1 MKIKFAILSDNVPL
15 IDYLL
20 GLLPIN
26 SIILSCIIKFLAFT
40 RESRLFRNK
49 KFLFI
54 LLRNQS
60 LLLTLFSI
68 FRKPMVVEIIFA
80 RSNIVIERFY
90 QVEAVLYRLIRLF
103 INLRSKTFKNYIFE
117 LNLHYIFLNILG
129 VFTLLRIN
137 FFLFIFCV
145 VTNDIMLVLLL

>member
-1 MKIKFAILSDNVPL
+1 
-15 IDYLL
+15 
-20 GLLPIN
+20 
-26 SIILSCIIKFLAFT
+26 
-40 RESRLFRNK
+40 
-49 KFLFI
+49 
-54 LLRNQS
+54 
-60 LLLTLFSI
+60 
-68 FRKPMVVEIIFA
+68 MVVEIIFA